1 MFIQYIYKNILCF
14 KSFKFRLPSTGIGVN
29 ACKISNSTLI
39 LDKTARKMEY
49 FLIQI
54 RSKMS
59 LLTLAILVVFTAC
72 HRGSGCPSEDA
83 QVKTNKKGMPTKK
96 SESGLFDKKTS
107 KKMHLNK

>member
-1 MFIQYIYKNILCF
+1 
-14 KSFKFRLPSTGIGVN
+14 
-29 ACKISNSTLI
+29 
-39 LDKTARKMEY
+39 MEY
-49 FLIQI
+49 FIMQI
-54 RSKMS
+54 RTKIS
-59 LLTLAILVVFTAC
+59 LIALLIFVIFTAC

>member
-1 MFIQYIYKNILCF
+1 
-14 KSFKFRLPSTGIGVN
+14 
-29 ACKISNSTLI
+29 
-39 LDKTARKMEY
+39 MEY
-49 FLIQI
+49 FIMQI
-54 RSKMS
+54 RTKIS
-59 LLTLAILVVFTAC
+59 LLALFIFVIFSAC